1 MNTKLIF
8 LALGFL
14 SMLLLVRLIFY
25 LTNYQQFPENE
36 LITFETSVTSL
47 PKISSRGQRV
57 SLTLPNS
64 QRVSAQ
70 FSLDPA
76 LSYADRIKVQGKV
89 QYFKAMP
96 AGRQAENGNK
106 IAFMNY
112 PEFSIIEKGT
122 EVNLII
128 KVRENV
134 TDLFN
139 SSLSPVQSSLM
150 LGIVFGIKQEM
161 PVGFYDNLQKTGL
174 LHVIAASG
182 MNIAM
187 AAGFLVGL
195 FGLFFKRQFA
205 LILSIFGIVIYAFL
219 AGFEASIVRA
229 SIMGI
234 LVISAQL
241 FGRQNSSFLGLFA
254 AGFIMLFLNPSLIF
268 DVGFQLS
275 FMATLGLIYLRPL
288 FSLNQKVKHLIQ
300 KSIIGEDLTTTISA
314 QIFTLPILIIN
325 FGSYSLI
332 SILVNGLLLWTVP
345 IIMAI
350 GGVGALSGLI
360 FEPFGRLIS
369 YFSLPLLIYFENA
382 VNFFGRF
389 DTQFELQELPVLI
402 VCGYYLILISII
414 WVIRRRKI

>member
-8 LALGFL
+8 LALASL
-14 SMLLLVRLIFY
+14 SLVLLIRLTLYFA
-25 LTNYQQFPENE
+25 NYQAYPENK
-36 LITFETSVTSL
+36 LITFKTSVTSL

-64 QRVSAQ
+64 QRISVQ
-70 FSLDPA
+70 FPLDPL
-76 LSYADRIKVQGKV
+76 LSYADKVKVQGKV

-112 PEFSIIEKGT
+112 PEFRIIEKGT
-122 EVNLII
+122 KSNLIF

-139 SSLSPVQSSLM
+139 SSLSVTQSSLL

-161 PVGFYDNLQKTGL
+161 PVSFYDKLQKTGL

-182 MNIAM
+182 MNVAM
-187 AAGFLVGL
+187 VGGFLVGF
-195 FGLFFKRQFA
+195 FGLFFKRQLA
-205 LILSIFGIVIYAFL
+205 LILSIFGILIYAFL

-229 SIMGI
+229 SIMGV

-254 AGFIMLFLNPSLIF
+254 AGVIMLFLNPSLVF

-288 FSLNQKVKHLIQ
+288 FTLNQKFKYLIR

-314 QIFTLPILIIN
+314 QIFTLPILLVN

-332 SILVNGLLLWTVP
+332 SILVNALLLWTVP

-350 GGVGALSGLI
+350 GGLAALAGLI
-360 FEPFGRLIS
+360 FEPLGRLIS
-369 YFSLPLLIYFENA
+369 YFSIPLLIYFEKA
-382 VNFFGRF
+382 VNFFGAV
-389 DTQFELQELPVLI
+389 DTQFEVKDLSILI
-402 VCGYYLILISII
+402 ICGYYLILFSII
-414 WVIRRRKI
+414 WIIRRKR